1 MVFCMGSLKIKEEI
15 MKEKLK
21 TILIWG
27 TFFSVLFL
35 VDYNRVTSCGY
46 AVYYKCNS
54 YYDHYFK

>member
-1 MVFCMGSLKIKEEI
+1 MGSLEIKEEI

-21 TILIWG
+21 TILMWG
-27 TFFSVLFL
+27 ILLTILFL

-46 AVYYKCNS
+46 PEYYKCNS

>member
-1 MVFCMGSLKIKEEI
+1 MGSLEIKEEI

-27 TFFSVLFL
+27 TFFTVLFL
-35 VDYNRVTSCGY
+35 VDYNRVTSCD
-46 AVYYKCNS
+46 AAIFEKCNS